1 MEKKH
6 RLQYRNADWDKINA
20 RRERLWAEK
29 AGEVVVTQAADPEKV
44 KAYQE
49 KKKLQEQEEK
59 KTHEKNKKEFYK
71 RFNKYNNRRRQGM
84 FEGDILP

>member
-6 RLQYRNADWDKINA
+6 RLQYRNADWDEINA

-29 AGEVVVTQAADPEKV
+29 AGEVIIVQPADPEKV

-49 KKKLQEQEEK
+49 KKKHQQEEEK
-59 KTHEKNKKEFYK
+59 QKHENNKKEFYK
-71 RFNKYNNRRRQGM
+71 RLNKNSRRQRM
-84 FEGDILP
+84 FDGNI